1 MMTLIADV
9 LYLSAALAIFATVVL
24 FVLSPMYAF
33 WIENK
38 YGIDVESDL
47 YAQIA
52 EAVEKAGE
60 EGQEISVKITIGE
73 PDIEEAAKEA

>member
-1 MMTLIADV
+1 MTLIADV

>member
-9 LYLSAALAIFATVVL
+9 LYLAAALAIFATVVL

>member
-9 LYLSAALAIFATVVL
+9 LYLAAALAIFATIVL
-24 FVLSPMYAF
+24 FVLNPMYAF

-38 YGIDVESDL
+38 YGIDIESDL

-52 EAVEKAGE
+52 DAVEKAGE
-60 EGQEISVKITIGE
+60 EGKEISVKITIGE
-73 PDIEEAAKEA
+73 PEIEEAAKEA

>member
-1 MMTLIADV
+1 
-9 LYLSAALAIFATVVL
+9 
-24 FVLSPMYAF
+24 MYAF
-33 WIENK
+33 WVENK